1 MADNAATSTAA
12 ARLDVLTRQ
21 LTAALALEQG
31 APAPTVAA
39 AANGNSASAAAIDA
53 RAVAATC
60 PRQMAQYLVVS
71 RSAWVLCAHAPSYP
85 STDAPNSPLKQ
96 QPKNKTKQNQQADNP
111 ALRAAILAF
120 LGDPL
125 YKPNSHHY
133 LPLLEFRQLTLDRLK
148 KFVGQRFFSVF
159 DYTADPRR
167 FVAAL
172 ECLSYADYSLAIK
185 AGVHFTLCGGTVAK
199 LGTTKHHQTLLPKI
213 DNLELPGCFAMT
225 ELGYGSNVAGI
236 ETEARYDVATRE
248 FVLHTPRNEASK
260 FWIGGSGQHAK
271 VSAVFAQL
279 YDKDGVN
286 QGVHV
291 FATRLRDDSGMLVKN
306 VRIKDNGAKMGLNG
320 VDNGQIWFDHLRVP
334 HDALLDRYAS
344 VDPITGAYSSPLP
357 TPAARFGVTVGG
369 LTTGRVLIAQG
380 AVDAAKIGLCIAVR
394 YSADR
399 PQFGGRPVLTY
410 LTHQRRLVP
419 CVAATYALH
428 LGMGALKVIAFGPE
442 AGAAEAAAGGK
453 EASLKP
459 DPKLVHVLSSGLK
472 AAATWQRVESL
483 QHARECCGGMGVL
496 AENRIGPT
504 RTDTDVD
511 VTFEGDNTVM
521 MQQVARALLEDG
533 GEAAKAAVASLRSPG
548 GSKPV
553 LSSASSPV
561 GLPQVLALA
570 RRREAALVATLV
582 SAASSSPAAQA
593 FDDNLDLVVQLG
605 WAHADRFLLENLLS
619 ASGEL
624 ASAGAACGIPPFAT
638 RMAKAASLAYAPP
651 APESLR
657 PALRAAALVFGAT
670 RAERALDHHLANGAV
685 AAGGQGGQGGAAAL
699 RAAVNAQVRELAGGG
714 AAGSAPILALV
725 NGFGIPDHLL
735 AAPIAFDWRQI
746 GAGF

>member
-31 APAPTVAA
+31 AAASSAVAA
-39 AANGNSASAAAIDA
+39 GAGNSAAAAAAIDA

-60 PRQMAQYLVVS
+60 PRQMAQYLV
-71 RSAWVLCAHAPSYP
+71 
-85 STDAPNSPLKQ
+85 
-96 QPKNKTKQNQQADNP
+96 ADNP
-111 ALRAAILAF
+111 ALRSAILAF
-120 LGDPL
+120 LSDPL

-133 LPLLEFRQLTLDRLK
+133 LPLMEFRQLTLDRLK

-199 LGTTKHHQTLLPKI
+199 LGTHKHHQTLLPKI

-236 ETEARYDVATRE
+236 ETEARYDAATRE

-291 FATRLRDDSGMLVKN
+291 FATRLRDDDGMLMKN

-334 HDALLDRYAS
+334 HDALLDRFAS
-344 VDPITGAYSSPLP
+344 VDPVTGAYSSPLP

-442 AGAAEAAAGGK
+442 AGAGGAAEAAGGK
-453 EASLKP
+453 AAAPLVKP

-533 GEAAKAAVASLRSPG
+533 GEAAKAAGASLRSPG
-548 GSKPV
+548 GSKAV
-553 LSSASSPV
+553 LSSASCAV

-570 RRREAALVATLV
+570 RRREAALVAALV
-582 SAASSSPAAQA
+582 SAASSSSPAQA

-624 ASAGAACGIPPFAT
+624 SAACAACGVPPFAT

-651 APESLR
+651 APEALR
-657 PALRAAALVFGAT
+657 PALRAAALVFGA
-670 RAERALDHHLANGAV
+670 RSAERALDHHLANGAV
-685 AAGGQGGQGGAAAL
+685 AAGQGGGGAAAL